1 MTDILAITY
10 DFVKSFA
17 KGFDMPAYPDDHI
30 VQGFQNMAALPHGT
44 HEFCTITLLNS
55 IKHGTDWQYWTNFHK
70 DDPEPFEQHLKAVI
84 EDIVQIDM
92 CSAEP
97 YTQPQVT
104 LERAQALQ
112 LAANSN
118 LATEFYEH
126 ESGGDATCLFAEDV
140 QNLTGFDETKTYTCR
155 YMLRLHLGVKAHAAY
170 ETDYFTHV
178 DVRPMALDG
187 SDRTEPGAIH
197 YGEVDTITRNLTT
210 KKETK

>member
-1 MTDILAITY
+1 MIDVLAITY
-10 DFVKSFA
+10 DFVQSFA
-17 KGFDMPAYPDDHI
+17 KGFDVPAYPDDCI
-30 VQGFQNMAALPHGT
+30 VQGFQNMAALPEGT

-55 IKHGTDWQYWTNFHK
+55 IKHGTDWQYWTNFRK

-126 ESGGDATCLFAEDV
+126 ESGGNATCLFAEDV
-140 QNLTGFDETKTYTCR
+140 QNLTGFDETKTYTSR

-187 SDRTEPGAIH
+187 SNLGTPGTILT
-197 YGEVDTITRNLTT
+197 GNIDVITRN
-210 KKETK
+210 KGDK

>member
-1 MTDILAITY
+1 MIDVLAITY
-10 DFVKSFA
+10 DFVQQFA
-17 KGFDMPAYPDDHI
+17 KGFDMPAYPDTHI

-55 IKHGTDWQYWTNFHK
+55 IKHGTDWQYWTNFRK

-126 ESGGDATCLFAEDV
+126 ESGGDLTCLYAEDV
-140 QNLTGFDETKTYTCR
+140 QNLSGFDETKTYTCR
-155 YMLRLHLGVKAHAAY
+155 YMLRIHLGMKAHAAY

-178 DVRPMALDG
+178 DVRPMAVDG
-187 SDRTEPGAIH
+187 SNLGTPGTILT
-197 YGEVDTITRNLTT
+197 GDVDVITQNL
-210 KKETK
+210 KKED

>member
-1 MTDILAITY
+1 MIDVLATTY

-30 VQGFQNMAALPHGT
+30 VQGFQNMATLPEGT

-55 IKHGTDWQYWTNFHK
+55 IKHGTDWQYWTNFRK

-126 ESGGDATCLFAEDV
+126 ESGGNATCLFAEDV

-155 YMLRLHLGVKAHAAY
+155 YMLRLHLGIKAHAAY

-187 SDRTEPGAIH
+187 SNLGTPGTILT
-197 YGEVDTITRNLTT
+197 GNIDVITRN
-210 KKETK
+210 KGDK

>member
-10 DFVKSFA
+10 DFVQQFA
-17 KGFDMPAYPDDHI
+17 KGFDMPAYPDTHI
-30 VQGFQNMAALPHGT
+30 VQGFQNMAALPNGT

-55 IKHGTDWQYWTNFHK
+55 IKHGTDWQYWTNFRK

-126 ESGGDATCLFAEDV
+126 ESDGNATCLFAEDV

-155 YMLRLHLGVKAHAAY
+155 YMLRLHLGIKAHAAY
-170 ETDYFTHV
+170 ESDYFTKIA
-178 DVRPMALDG
+178 VRPMAVDG
-187 SDRTEPGAIH
+187 SNLGTPGTILT
-197 YGEVDTITRNLTT
+197 GDVDVVTQNL
-210 KKETK
+210 KKED

>member
-1 MTDILAITY
+1 MIDVLAITY

-30 VQGFQNMAALPHGT
+30 VQGFQNMASLPEGT

-55 IKHGTDWQYWTNFHK
+55 IKHGTDWQYWTNFRK

-126 ESGGDATCLFAEDV
+126 ESDGNATCLFAEDV

-155 YMLRLHLGVKAHAAY
+155 YMLRLHLGIKAHAAY
-170 ETDYFTHV
+170 ESDYFTKIA
-178 DVRPMALDG
+178 VRPMAVDG
-187 SDRTEPGAIH
+187 SNLGTPGTILT
-197 YGEVDTITRNLTT
+197 GDVDVVTQNL
-210 KKETK
+210 KKED

>member
-1 MTDILAITY
+1 MIDVLAITY

-17 KGFDMPAYPDDHI
+17 KGFDMPAYSDDHI
-30 VQGFQNMAALPHGT
+30 VQGFQNMASLPPGT

-55 IKHGTDWQYWTNFHK
+55 IKHGTDWHYWTNFHK

-126 ESGGDATCLFAEDV
+126 ESGGNATCLFAEDV

-170 ETDYFTHV
+170 EADYFTHV

-187 SDRTEPGAIH
+187 SNLGTPGTILT
-197 YGEVDTITRNLTT
+197 GNIDVITRN
-210 KKETK
+210 KGDK

>member
-1 MTDILAITY
+1 MIDVLAITY
-10 DFVKSFA
+10 DFVKFFA

-30 VQGFQNMAALPHGT
+30 VQGFQNMATLPEGT
-44 HEFCTITLLNS
+44 HEFCIITLLNS

-126 ESGGDATCLFAEDV
+126 ESGGNATCLFAEDV

-178 DVRPMALDG
+178 DVRPMAVDG
-187 SDRTEPGAIH
+187 SNLGTPGTILT
-197 YGEVDTITRNLTT
+197 GNIDVITRN
-210 KKETK
+210 KGDK

>member
-1 MTDILAITY
+1 MIDVLAITY

-30 VQGFQNMAALPHGT
+30 VQGFQTMASLLEGT
-44 HEFCTITLLNS
+44 HEFCTITLLNT
-55 IKHGTDWQYWTNFHK
+55 IKHGTGWHYWTNVHK
-70 DDPEPFEQHLKAVI
+70 SDPEPFEQHIKAVI
-84 EDIVQIDM
+84 EYIIQVDM

-97 YTQPQVT
+97 FTQPQVT

-155 YMLRLHLGVKAHAAY
+155 YILRLHLGVKAHAAY

-210 KKETK
+210 NKEN